1 MRTRVPLI
9 VLAAFLLCAH
19 SACRRSADARN
30 LSAVDSL
37 MSVND
42 SLIKG
47 LNALDLPRVARID
60 SAFMMKAD
68 RIMVLLR
75 DTLDKASALVLGN
88 YYRTMTKYPRF
99 AQQGV
104 GSVLD
109 RLERCKDQL
118 ADLRND
124 VDKGLLE
131 PTEEARYIKE
141 EKLALAEAR
150 QDAEKVAASVK
161 TILRDEATYV
171 AVVDSMLATDTIP
184 AR

>member
-1 MRTRVPLI
+1 MSTRVPLI
-9 VLAAFLLCAH
+9 VLAAFLLCVN

-30 LSAVDSL
+30 LSTVDSL

-47 LNALDLPRVARID
+47 LKALDLPRVARID
-60 SAFMMKAD
+60 SVFATKAD
-68 RIMVLLR
+68 RIMMLMR
-75 DTLDKASALVLGN
+75 DTLNKEAALVLGN

-99 AQQGV
+99 AQQGI
-104 GSVLD
+104 GSVLE
-109 RLERCKDQL
+109 RLERNRGQL

-131 PTEEARYIKE
+131 PVEEARYIKE

-150 QDAEKVAASVK
+150 HDAEKVAASVK
-161 TILRDEATYV
+161 TIIRDEASYV
-171 AVVDSMLATDTIP
+171 IAVDSLIAMDTL
-184 AR
+184 RVR